1 MLLERLMLPLLGG
14 RLYWL
19 MLVGLTGTNKDV
31 DADVSNNSR
40 RIRCELKK
48 EQRLTEVGVV
58 VFSCVG
64 AGGSRRR
71 QWGLA
76 TCVLKAPC

>member
-1 MLLERLMLPLLGG
+1 MLPLPGG
-14 RLYWL
+14 RL
-19 MLVGLTGTNKDV
+19 MLVGLTGKKKKV
-31 DADVSNNSR
+31 DSSVSDQSR
-40 RIRCELKK
+40 YKLKK
-48 EQRLTEVGVV
+48 KPKKKKPKSLTEVGVV
-58 VFSCVG
+58 VFSCIC